1 MCVGLSTH
9 QAVTAIH
16 LLTLPAMDV
25 AGGILV
31 FSARED
37 QEEELQDNFLPE
49 SQEINK
55 WTQW

>member
-1 MCVGLSTH
+1 MSAGLSTH
-9 QAVTAIH
+9 QAVTVIH
-16 LLTLPAMDV
+16 LLTLAAMDV

-55 WTQW
+55 